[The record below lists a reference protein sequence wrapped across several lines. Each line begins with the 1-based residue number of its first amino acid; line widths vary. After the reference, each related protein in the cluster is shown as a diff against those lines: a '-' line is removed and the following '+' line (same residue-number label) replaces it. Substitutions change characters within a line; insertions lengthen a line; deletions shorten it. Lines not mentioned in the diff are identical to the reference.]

1 MTAVWPFDMPVPFS
15 LTDINDGSQP
25 IINLWPV
32 NHDYVTLIF
41 ALDKVFPIND
51 PTEQPQ
57 ES

>member
-1 MTAVWPFDMPVPFS
+1 MTVWPLRYACPFQS
-15 LTDINDGSQP
+15 TDINDGSQP

-51 PTEQPQ
+51 LGSHRNP
-57 ES
+57 